1 MKKKTTISIIVGII
15 IFVLFFISSI
25 VNFVINVKW
34 YSEVGYLSVYFTK
47 LLAILKLSVPL
58 FLISFLGIWFYYKSI
73 RLSIIKYKKVVEI
86 NAFKKK
92 TERKIIFILD
102 VVLSLFLSISI
113 ASSYWYNI
121 LMTAEQKSEIME
133 RLSYSNN
140 FEALKGAEIV
150 IEAVPEKMDIKKDIF
165 AKIDAVADMDT
176 IIVSNTSGLS
186 ISEISSATKRPDKV
200 MGVHFFYPA
209 PVMKLA
215 ELIRG
220 IATSDETYDKVK
232 NFAIDIKKQVVDCP
246 ELPGF
251 IVNRILVPMM
261 NEAAF
266 LVMEGC
272 KVEDVDAAMK
282 LGANHPMG
290 PLELCDFVGIDVMLA
305 TMTGLYEGFR
315 DSKYRPCPILVNMV
329 KAGHLGRKS
338 GEGFYKYN

>member
-1 MKKKTTISIIVGII
+1 MIKMKEFKVAVIGAGLMGGGIAQTCAQAGYEVVNI
-15 IFVLFFISSI
+15 DLFEPALLKAKNNI
-25 VNFVINVKW
+25 
-34 YSEVGYLSVYFTK
+34 EK
-47 LLAILKLSVPL
+47 LLDKKIVK
-58 FLISFLGIWFYYKSI
+58 GTMTEDDKS
-73 RLSIIKYKKVVEI
+73 
-86 NAFKKK
+86 
-92 TERKIIFILD
+92 D
-102 VVLSLFLSISI
+102 
-113 ASSYWYNI
+113 
-121 LMTAEQKSEIME
+121 IMG

-140 FEALKGAEIV
+140 FESLKGVGIV
-150 IEAVPEKMDIKKDIF
+150 IEAVPERMDIKKETF
-165 AKIDAVADMDT
+165 AKIDAAADQDT

-186 ISEISSATKRPDKV
+186 ISEIASATKRPDKV

-209 PVMKLA
+209 PVMKLT

-220 IATSDETYDKVK
+220 IATSDATYEKVRS
-232 NFAIDIKKQVVDCP
+232 FAIDIKKQVVDCP

-272 KVEDVDAAMK
+272 KIEDVDAAMK

>member
-1 MKKKTTISIIVGII
+1 MKEFKVAVIGAGLMGGGIAQACAQAGYEVVNVDLFEPALAKAKANIEKLFDKKIAKGTM
-15 IFVLFFISSI
+15 
-25 VNFVINVKW
+25 
-34 YSEVGYLSVYFTK
+34 
-47 LLAILKLSVPL
+47 
-58 FLISFLGIWFYYKSI
+58 
-73 RLSIIKYKKVVEI
+73 
-86 NAFKKK
+86 
-92 TERKIIFILD
+92 TEEGK
-102 VVLSLFLSISI
+102 
-113 ASSYWYNI
+113 A
-121 LMTAEQKSEIME
+121 EIMG
-133 RLSYSNN
+133 RLSYSSD
-140 FEALKGAEIV
+140 FAAVKGAAIV
-150 IEAVPEKMDIKKDIF
+150 IEAVPEKMEIKKDTF
-165 AKIDAVADMDT
+165 KKIDEQADPEA

-186 ISEISSATKRPDKV
+186 ISEIASATNRPDKV

-220 IATSDETYDKVK
+220 IATSAATYDKVK
-232 NFAIDIKKQVVDCP
+232 AFAIDIRKEVVDCP

-272 KVEDVDAAMK
+272 KPEDVDTAMK

-305 TMTGLYEGFR
+305 TMTGLYNGFC
-315 DSKYRPCPILVNMV
+315 DSKYRPCPILENMV